1 MVDPLLLSLQTP
13 AESGKSMA
21 ERAKA
26 LRLLKSL
33 TRETLAQR
41 AGITAASLKRFET
54 TGAASLDLVLR
65 LAFALGRLDDF
76 TGAFQPPEA
85 ATLAELKARYDRPLR
100 KRGRL

>member
-1 MVDPLLLSLQTP
+1 
-13 AESGKSMA
+13 
-21 ERAKA
+21 
-26 LRLLKSL
+26 L